1 MNIDILRANPTASA
15 LLAGIGVNIGDA
27 VQMANAAQAE
37 LMKRKTAEEAAAI
50 AALVAGFEAAAISN
64 VGHQTDLRTQLETAE
79 ANQAALAK
87 AKDYMLAGNSS
98 WPLKKLIGI
107 PVPKDIKEA
116 KLDEV
121 PADWTAPAA
130 ASAA

>member
-1 MNIDILRANPTASA
+1 
-15 LLAGIGVNIGDA
+15 
-27 VQMANAAQAE
+27 MANAAQAE

-50 AALVAGFEAAAISN
+50 ASLVAGFEAAAISN

-79 ANQAALAK
+79 ANLAALAK

-107 PVPKDIKEA
+107 PVPKDIKGSQA
-116 KLDEV
+116 GRSAGRLDS
-121 PADWTAPAA
+121 TGCGLCCLIK
-130 ASAA
+130 ASALKAVHVTAFYNASERHV